1 MAVTVRYPDGRTD
14 AARQDVE
21 LLTAIELDPALGLS
35 FLTEAPARIVVEL
48 DEVDERA
55 GDDSVPARTGRR
67 SPTLAVGSV
76 VPFEPADCSEREA
89 ETRLEGVTG
98 ASDLRGLVVAERRGN
113 DRDAVTTGEP
123 LMPTAAVLTRMDC
136 RVVVE
141 AAIPVYD
148 VTSPEEAI
156 RIAISKTG
164 GMLNPDLSYVEIS
177 MGSRTS
183 PDGEE
188 LPPAFVAADEALVAL
203 ELEMT
208 VFNVEREEHASR
220 IARKEIGQRLENV
233 PLKVLSV
240 ERIADDAVESES
252 EPESK
257 SESES
262 DADAPAEGSDGGDE
276 DLIPEFDDLV
286 EDG

>member
-1 MAVTVRYPDGRTD
+1 
-14 AARQDVE
+14 
-21 LLTAIELDPALGLS
+21 
-35 FLTEAPARIVVEL
+35 
-48 DEVDERA
+48 
-55 GDDSVPARTGRR
+55 
-67 SPTLAVGSV
+67 
-76 VPFEPADCSEREA
+76 
-89 ETRLEGVTG
+89 
-98 ASDLRGLVVAERRGN
+98 
-113 DRDAVTTGEP
+113 
-123 LMPTAAVLTRMDC
+123 MDC

-148 VTSPEEAI
+148 VTTPEEAI

-164 GMLNPDLSYVEIS
+164 GMLNPDLNYVEIS

-188 LPPAFVAADEALVAL
+188 LPPAFIAADEALVAL

-208 VFNVEREEHASR
+208 VFNVEQEEHASR
-220 IARKEIGQRLENV
+220 IARKEIGQRLENI

-240 ERIADDAVESES
+240 EETEGDEDDVEDDDGDVVGSEDDTTAAPRDDAEGGEADD
-252 EPESK
+252 
-257 SESES
+257 
-262 DADAPAEGSDGGDE
+262 DDDD

>member
-1 MAVTVRYPDGRTD
+1 
-14 AARQDVE
+14 
-21 LLTAIELDPALGLS
+21 
-35 FLTEAPARIVVEL
+35 
-48 DEVDERA
+48 
-55 GDDSVPARTGRR
+55 
-67 SPTLAVGSV
+67 
-76 VPFEPADCSEREA
+76 
-89 ETRLEGVTG
+89 
-98 ASDLRGLVVAERRGN
+98 
-113 DRDAVTTGEP
+113 
-123 LMPTAAVLTRMDC
+123 MDC

-148 VTSPEEAI
+148 VTTPEEAI

-188 LPPAFVAADEALVAL
+188 LPPAFIAADEALVAL

-208 VFNVEREEHASR
+208 VFNVEQEEHASR

-233 PLKVLSV
+233 PLKILSV
-240 ERIADDAVESES
+240 EEIEESDDSD
-252 EPESK
+252 
-257 SESES
+257 
-262 DADAPAEGSDGGDE
+262 DADAGTDTGDGDSTSDGDE
-276 DLIPEFDDLV
+276 DDLIPEFDELV